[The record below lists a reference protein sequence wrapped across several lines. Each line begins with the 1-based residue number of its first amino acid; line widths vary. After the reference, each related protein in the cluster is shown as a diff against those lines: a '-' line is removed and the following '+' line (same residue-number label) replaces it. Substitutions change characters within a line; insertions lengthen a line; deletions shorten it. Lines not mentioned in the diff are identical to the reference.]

1 MPTTDRSPVSS
12 FVDDYLPALLALAS
26 HFISDEFHSVV
37 RSQGLS
43 VNEWRVL
50 ACLADGNLMSTGE
63 LARVSLT
70 TQPTVTRVID
80 RLAAR
85 GEVRRVDDDV
95 DRRLTLVQI
104 TAAGARIV
112 KRLSAL
118 AREHEARVLAPMGP
132 HRAAEL
138 KHALRALVSE
148 HAPGT
153 FSPALKTPAP
163 RRSRSQAG

>member
-1 MPTTDRSPVSS
+1 MPSSERSPVSS

-26 HFISDEFHSVV
+26 HFISDEFHRVV
-37 RSQGLS
+37 LAQDLT

-85 GEVRRVDDDV
+85 GEVRRVDDDS

-104 TAAGARIV
+104 TPAGARIV
-112 KRLSAL
+112 KRLAAL

-132 HRAAEL
+132 QRAADL
-138 KHALRALVSE
+138 KHALRQLVSE
-148 HAPGT
+148 QAPGT
-153 FSPALKTPAP
+153 LSSALRAAP
-163 RRSRSQAG
+163 PGRGRRALR